1 MTEAWPRA
9 GRGNHHLLPRT
20 ISRRLF
26 RHSGDD
32 IDGQRES
39 IRGLVTSHFTQ
50 YHYLYGSYGTYTTP
64 PSNPAPRPNPRG
76 WRRLRN
82 TKPTVRGRRAWLC
95 PRSANWRPSVGS
107 SALSTTGSPVR
118 GVFRGEHFDDRP
130 SRLKRREYSQW
141 RLSRSWRVKG
151 SSLSSSICRN
161 EKGADPLGSV
171 ESVLPNGP

>member
-64 PSNPAPRPNPRG
+64 PSNPRTSSEPAGMAPAPQHEAHSPGPSRVALPQVSQLEAV
-76 WRRLRN
+76 RRLFGSIHDRQSC
-82 TKPTVRGRRAWLC
+82 AWC
-95 PRSANWRPSVGS
+95 IPG
-107 SALSTTGSPVR
+107 
-118 GVFRGEHFDDRP
+118 
-130 SRLKRREYSQW
+130 
-141 RLSRSWRVKG
+141 
-151 SSLSSSICRN
+151 
-161 EKGADPLGSV
+161 GAH
-171 ESVLPNGP
+171 